1 MTAIPVVITEIQPS
15 SIPHC
20 LLNGDNPMCHMPGL
34 RFSSSGN
41 EAHEPYAVV
50 APLYAGKEFG
60 NIELNIVNEVLY
72 QCLDHLKD
80 ACFHQN
86 FKYKA
91 LCCAPSCEIMCM
103 FTF

>member
-1 MTAIPVVITEIQPS
+1 MN
-15 SIPHC
+15 
-20 LLNGDNPMCHMPGL
+20 LM
-34 RFSSSGN
+34 R
-41 EAHEPYAVV
+41 VV
-50 APLYAGKEFG
+50 AGKQFG

-86 FKYKA
+86 LKYKP

-103 FTF
+103 FTFQMQFMSEQPLEFHQKNAWVIDYE

>member
-1 MTAIPVVITEIQPS
+1 MVLIQ
-15 SIPHC
+15 C
-20 LLNGDNPMCHMPGL
+20 VMPGL
-34 RFSSSGN
+34 RFSSGN

-60 NIELNIVNEVLY
+60 NNELNIVNEVLLY

-86 FKYKA
+86 LKYKP
-91 LCCAPSCEIMCM
+91 LCCTPSCEM
-103 FTF
+103 FTFQMQFMSEQPLEFHQKKCLGD